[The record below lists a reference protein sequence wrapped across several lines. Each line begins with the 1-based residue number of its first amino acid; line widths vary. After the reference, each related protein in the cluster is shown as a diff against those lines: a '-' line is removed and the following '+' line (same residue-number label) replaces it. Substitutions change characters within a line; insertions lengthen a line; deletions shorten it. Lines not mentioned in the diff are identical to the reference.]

1 MHNFSTFN
9 RLLPFVLLLY
19 GCNNILSDYEKESI
33 LPLSI
38 DEDICA
44 ILSNNESISPTV
56 FLNSDS
62 MTNKDLF
69 DMHVSDT
76 SSFVV
81 LSNANVWNVA
91 IDTTSY
97 FMVNAPQEAD
107 TYFVA
112 LNASIELELFN
123 INGDLVVP
131 DNVKISTKNIAGCS
145 AVKVRHSYA
154 GFNGQYLA
162 RLHSTTQ
169 PSVGLVFVNSNR
181 GPTANFSTSSTIAV
195 VGDSIT
201 FNDQSQPG
209 TYAIKSY
216 TWTFGDN
223 NSVSGEMSTTVHAY
237 MDSGVFSPSLTVSD
251 GYLVSRVTKNDFIS
265 IYGEGDQ

>member
-1 MHNFSTFN
+1 MHNFSAFN
-9 RLLPFVLLLY
+9 KLLPIVLLLN

-44 ILSNNESISPTV
+44 ILSNNESVSPTV

-181 GPTANFSTSSTIAV
+181 SPTANFSTSSTIAV

-223 NSVSGEMSTTVHAY
+223 NSVSGEMSTTTHTY

-251 GYLVSRVTKNDFIS
+251 GYLVSRVIKSDFIN
-265 IYGEGDQ
+265 IYGGGDQ

>member
-1 MHNFSTFN
+1 MHNFLTFN
-9 RLLPFVLLLY
+9 RLLPIVLLLY

-33 LPLSI
+33 LPLYI
-38 DEDICA
+38 DEEICA
-44 ILSNNESISPTV
+44 ILDDSESITPTV

-169 PSVGLVFVNSNR
+169 PSVELVFVNSNS
-181 GPTANFSTSSTIAV
+181 GPKANFSTSSTIAV

-201 FNDQSQPG
+201 FIDQSQPG
-209 TYAIKSY
+209 AYAIKNY

-223 NSVSGEMSTTVHAY
+223 NSISGEMTSIAHAY
-237 MDSGVFSPSLTVSD
+237 QDSGVFSPSLTVSD
-251 GYLVSRVTKNDFIS
+251 GYLVSRVIKNDLIS
-265 IYGEGDQ
+265 VNGGGNQ